1 MKDDILSAVFGSV
14 SFSSIFMNFQNIVD
28 ITWKIVGI
36 ISGAIAFICFIK
48 PIIKKWIAKYKEIT
62 KDGKITKEEIEEI
75 SSMVKDD
82 TSVIVN
88 QGMDIYT
95 NYKNKKDGE

>member
-1 MKDDILSAVFGSV
+1 MKDDILSVVFGSF
-14 SFSSIFMNFQNIVD
+14 SFSSIFVSFQNVID

-36 ISGAIAFICFIK
+36 ISGVIAFICFIK
-48 PIIKKWIAKYKEIT
+48 SIINKWVSKYKEIT
-62 KDGKITKEEIEEI
+62 KDGKVTKEECEEF
-75 SSMVKDD
+75 SNMVKDD
-82 TSVIVN
+82 TSTIVN